1 MAILRPCFHQD
12 FVGDLALVAVRDAIA
27 APASWSARV
36 VQSTR
41 NQMTQVLDKTLP
53 VLRRP
58 LVLIGMMGAGKT
70 TIGRRLAERLEAEFV
85 DADREIEAA
94 AGRSIPEIFEEF
106 GEAHFRDGE
115 RRVIAR
121 LLEAEPFILATGGGA
136 FMDEETRALI
146 ATQATSLWL
155 RADLDLLWARV
166 SKRSH
171 RPLLHTEN
179 PRQTLAD
186 LVERRYPVYA
196 QADLVVDSLDGPKDD
211 TVNACIDALRDAS
224 L

>member
-1 MAILRPCFHQD
+1 MLDRP
-12 FVGDLALVAVRDAIA
+12 
-27 APASWSARV
+27 
-36 VQSTR
+36 
-41 NQMTQVLDKTLP
+41 LP

-70 TIGRRLAERLEAEFV
+70 TIGRRLAERLGVGFV

-94 AGRSIPEIFEEF
+94 AGRSIPEIFEEY

-121 LLEAEPFILATGGGA
+121 LLDAEPFILATGGGA
-136 FMDEETRALI
+136 FMDEETRELI
-146 ATQATSLWL
+146 ATRATSLWL

-166 SKRSH
+166 SKRGH

-196 QADLVVDSLDGPKDD
+196 EADLVVDSLDGPKDD
-211 TVNACIDALRDAS
+211 TVNACIDALQDAS